1 MPNVKANPETVAEY
15 LWGLATG
22 LSANAPQSNS
32 SAVKLGSAMLD
43 AVDDDIKEL
52 IRCQDVF
59 QDEKFALKFFNAN
72 KKELAEMLSAAIE
85 LRTYDDDANVLRSML
100 DTEASDEEL
109 LDIYNQMPW
118 MTVSSETDTSDLRKK
133 LAIFAVDNA
142 VYESVSAFRVMQD
155 MENHMSYDYDDSDY
169 RI

>member
-1 MPNVKANPETVAEY
+1 
-15 LWGLATG
+15 
-22 LSANAPQSNS
+22 
-32 SAVKLGSAMLD
+32 
-43 AVDDDIKEL
+43 
-52 IRCQDVF
+52 
-59 QDEKFALKFFNAN
+59 
-72 KKELAEMLSAAIE
+72 MLSAAIE
-85 LRTYDDDANVLRSML
+85 LRTYDDNANVLRSML